1 MATQWTAGIVDNT
14 ALPAATLNTIGAVW
28 QTWTPTYSASAGT
41 FTTIT
46 TVTARYSLVQ
56 KICTLHIQATVTT
69 LGTASGF
76 MTFTLPFT
84 AFVSRNMGI
93 AREVAVVGH
102 AGVIDCTGTT
112 TGSFILYA
120 AGNTAVA
127 NYSMSGT
134 LTYEI
139 A

>member
-1 MATQWTAGIVDNT
+1 MATQYTAGLTTGQVLT
-14 ALPAATLNTIGAVW
+14 AATMNSIGAAW
-28 QTWTPTYSASAGT
+28 ETWTPTYSASAGA

-46 TVTARYSLVQ
+46 TVTARYSLIQ

-84 AFVSRNMGI
+84 AAVTRNIGV